1 MNITGDMPLK
11 SALDVAAWVV
21 NQRIPINGNKSGT
34 CSPIIRYIK
43 RSRRD
48 ILCSIDSA
56 LGINSPVLLVN
67 IICMVANLQPP
78 I

>member
-1 MNITGDMPLK
+1 MNITGDIPLK

-48 ILCSIDSA
+48 ILTSIKSD
-56 LGINSPVLLVN
+56 IKSPVYFSPQLIVRFT
-67 IICMVANLQPP
+67 
-78 I
+78 